1 MPQHRA
7 AEPDI
12 RRYYTEVFT
21 EADRLDRTPQGRLE
35 AYRTRD
41 LLTRLLPAPPADVL
55 DVGGGPGAYAG
66 WLAAAGHRVHL
77 VDLVPAH
84 VAAARAAYPGI
95 AATVGDARKLPLP
108 DDAADATLLLGPLYH
123 LPDRAD
129 RVAALREAARL
140 TRPGGPVVAAVISRN
155 AALMDLTAQG
165 RVDEHNRHLLR
176 EEYATGVND
185 PRTGFTTA
193 YFHRPEQLVD
203 EFVAAGLP
211 TPAVY
216 GVEGPLWP
224 LLNAL
229 GTGPAEQL
237 FADAVACAETF
248 ERDPAVLGASAHL
261 LAVARAGAGGSRPAG
276 G

>member
-1 MPQHRA
+1 MPQHRP

-12 RRYYTEVFT
+12 RRYYTEVFD

-35 AYRTRD
+35 AHRTRD
-41 LLTRLLPAPPADVL
+41 LLARLLPAPPAEVL
-55 DVGGGPGAYAG
+55 DIGGGPGAYAG

-84 VAAARAAYPGI
+84 VSAARAAHPGI
-95 AATVGDARKLPLP
+95 TASVGDARDLPLP
-108 DDAADATLLLGPLYH
+108 DGSADATLLLGPLYH

-140 TRPGGPVVAAVISRN
+140 TRPGGPVLAAVISRN
-155 AALMDLTAQG
+155 AALIDLTAKG
-165 RVDEHNRHLLR
+165 LVDEGSRPLLR
-176 EEYATGVND
+176 EAYATGVND

-193 YFHRPEQLVD
+193 YFHRPEQVVD

-211 TPAVY
+211 APALY

-224 LLNAL
+224 VLNTL
-229 GTGPAEQL
+229 GTGPAERL
-237 FADAVACAETF
+237 FADAVACAEAF
-248 ERDPAVLGASAHL
+248 ERDPAVLGASSHL
-261 LAVARAGAGGSRPAG
+261 LAVARA
-276 G
+276 

>member
-1 MPQHRA
+1 MPQHRP

-21 EADRLDRTPQGRLE
+21 EADRLDRSPQGRLE
-35 AYRTRD
+35 ARRTRD
-41 LLTRLLPAPPADVL
+41 LLARLLPAPPAEVL
-55 DVGGGPGAYAG
+55 DIGGGPGAYAG

-84 VAAARAAYPGI
+84 VAAARAAHAGI
-95 AATVGDARKLPLP
+95 TATVGDARDLPLP
-108 DDAADATLLLGPLYH
+108 DGSADATLLLGPLYH
-123 LPDRAD
+123 LTDRAD

-155 AALMDLTAQG
+155 AALIDLTAQG
-165 RVDEHNRHLLR
+165 LVDEHNRPLLR
-176 EEYATGVND
+176 EAYATGVND

-211 TPAVY
+211 APALY

-224 LLNAL
+224 VLNAL
-229 GTGPAEQL
+229 GTGPAERL
-237 FADAVACAETF
+237 FADAVACAEAF
-248 ERDPAVLGASAHL
+248 ERDPAVLGASSHL
-261 LAVARAGAGGSRPAG
+261 LAVARA
-276 G
+276 